1 MEGLVLS
8 DLVRDLILNILN
20 ILILFFIVRSL
31 AYKPVKKFLDA
42 RKARIEKEQADAK
55 ELQAQAERSMEE
67 YHALMR
73 ESESR
78 ANEIIRVAEQK
89 ARENSEEITA
99 EAKQQAETIKQ
110 KAREDAKKTQ
120 RRALVEM
127 KDEVTDLAFQ
137 ISEKILSREVNE
149 EDNKRIAEEFLDHF
163 VQEQDG

>member
-1 MEGLVLS
+1 MKDLVLS
-8 DLVRDLILNILN
+8 DLAKDLILNILN
-20 ILILFFIVRSL
+20 ILILFFIVKSL

-42 RKARIEKEQADAK
+42 RKARIEKEQSDAN
-55 ELQAQAERSMEE
+55 ELRAQAEKSMEE
-67 YHALMR
+67 YHALMQ

-89 ARENSEEITA
+89 ARENAEEITA
-99 EAKQQAETIKQ
+99 EAKEQAETIKQ

-137 ISEKILSREVNE
+137 ISEKILSREVNDQ
-149 EDNKRIAEEFLDHF
+149 DNKRLAEEFLDHF

>member
-20 ILILFFIVRSL
+20 ILILFCIVRSL

-127 KDEVTDLAFQ
+127 KDEVTNLAFQ
-137 ISEKILSREVNE
+137 VSERILSREVNE

>member
-8 DLVRDLILNILN
+8 DLAKDLILNILN

-42 RKARIEKEQADAK
+42 RKARIEKEQNDAK
-55 ELQAQAERSMEE
+55 ELQAQAEKSMEA

-73 ESESR
+73 ASEAK
-78 ANEIIRVAEQK
+78 ANEMIRAAEQE
-89 ARENSEEITA
+89 ARENSEAITN
-99 EAKQQAETIKQ
+99 EAKEQAETIKQ

-137 ISEKILSREVNE
+137 ISEKILSREVKD
-149 EDNKRIAEEFLDHF
+149 EDNQRFATEFF
-163 VQEQDG
+163 ESFAQEQDG